1 MAPDQGAPD
10 PGAVLVKICGLNDPE
25 AVAAVAAAGADYA
38 GFVFFPASPRA
49 VSGARAAALARGL
62 PDRIRRVGLFV
73 APTEPQV
80 AAVLAELPLDV
91 LQLYAIGDAAS
102 AWRAR
107 FGRPVW
113 TAHGIAAAADLPT
126 DAAGAD
132 ALLIEARAPSGA
144 TRPGGNAAVF
154 DWALLRGWRAPA
166 PWLLAGGLT
175 PDNVAA
181 AIAATG
187 ARAVDV
193 SSGVEREIGRKDPE
207 LVYAFLT
214 RARAAAALISRQE
227 PAPDV

>member
-1 MAPDQGAPD
+1 MAPDLATAP
-10 PGAVLVKICGLNDPE
+10 PGGVLVKICGLTDPD
-25 AVAAVAAAGADYA
+25 AVAAVAAGGADYA

-62 PDRIRRVGLFV
+62 PDGIRRVGLFV
-73 APTEPQV
+73 APTEAEV
-80 AAVLAELPLDV
+80 AAVLTDLPLDV
-91 LQLYAIGDAAS
+91 LQLYGVDQPA

-113 TAHGIAAAADLPT
+113 TAHGIAAAADLPA

-132 ALLIEARAPSGA
+132 ALLIEARAPAGA

-175 PDNVAA
+175 PDTVAA

-193 SSGVEREIGRKDPE
+193 SSGVEREIGRKDPD

-214 RARAAAALISRQE
+214 RARAAAALIVRQE

>member
-1 MAPDQGAPD
+1 MASDSAG
-10 PGAVLVKICGLNDPE
+10 VLVKICGLTDPDS
-25 AVAAVAAAGADYA
+25 VAAVAAGGADYA

-49 VSGARAAALARGL
+49 VAPARAAALARDL
-62 PDRIRRVGLFV
+62 PAHIRRVGLFV
-73 APTEPQV
+73 APTEAQV
-80 AAVLAELPLDV
+80 AAVLAEMPLDI
-91 LQLYAIGDAAS
+91 LQLYGIGGAAS
-102 AWRAR
+102 SWRAR
-107 FGRPVW
+107 FDRPVW
-113 TAHGIAAAADLPT
+113 TAHGIAAAADLPA

-144 TRPGGNAAVF
+144 TRPGGNATAF

-181 AIAATG
+181 AITATG

-193 SSGVEREIGRKDPE
+193 SSGVERKIGQKDPK

-214 RARAAAALISRQE
+214 RARAAAALVSRQE
-227 PAPDV
+227 FAPDV

>member
-1 MAPDQGAPD
+1 MEPDLATAR
-10 PGAVLVKICGLNDPE
+10 PGGVLVKICGLTDPD

-62 PDRIRRVGLFV
+62 PDGIRRVGLFV
-73 APTEPQV
+73 APTEAQV
-80 AAVLAELPLDV
+80 AAVLADLPLDV
-91 LQLYAIGDAAS
+91 LQLYGIARPA

-107 FGRPVW
+107 FGRRVW

-132 ALLIEARAPSGA
+132 ALLIEARAPAGA

-181 AIAATG
+181 AITATG

-193 SSGVEREIGRKDPE
+193 SSGVERDIGRKDPE

-214 RARAAAALISRQE
+214 RARAAAALVVRRE

>member
-1 MAPDQGAPD
+1 MAPE
-10 PGAVLVKICGLNDPE
+10 PGAIAVKICGLTDPE
-25 AVAAVAAAGADYA
+25 AVAAVAAAGADFA
-38 GFVFFPASPRA
+38 GFVFYPASPRA
-49 VSGARAAALARGL
+49 VSGARAAALSRGL
-62 PDRIRRVGLFV
+62 PASIRRVGLFV
-73 APTEPQV
+73 APTEAQV

-91 LQLYAIGDAAS
+91 LQLYGIAQPAG
-102 AWRAR
+102 WRAR
-107 FGRPVW
+107 FGRAVW
-113 TAHGIAAAADLPT
+113 TAHGIGATADLPA

-132 ALLIEARAPSGA
+132 ALVIEARAPAGA

-181 AIAATG
+181 AIVATG

-193 SSGVEREIGRKDPE
+193 SSGVEREIGRKDPD
-207 LVYAFLT
+207 LVYAFLI
-214 RARAAAALISRQE
+214 RARAAAALIVRQE